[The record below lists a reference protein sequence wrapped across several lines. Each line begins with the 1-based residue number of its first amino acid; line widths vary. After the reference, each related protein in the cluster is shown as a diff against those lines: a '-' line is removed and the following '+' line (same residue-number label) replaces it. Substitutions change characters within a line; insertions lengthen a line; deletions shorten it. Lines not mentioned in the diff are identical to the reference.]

1 MSRAQLVCLYR
12 GLKARFNSS
21 MIILSDAFIA
31 YAAKLILKSNI
42 SKNVIAYLS
51 NTKIVFVNMFAFFKI
66 VTLRKMFI
74 S

>member
-1 MSRAQLVCLYR
+1 
-12 GLKARFNSS
+12 